1 MYLISFLNYFFFFS
15 TKSCIHNTEK
25 LNLRKEEGLKVK
37 PIKLCKSLVD
47 LLFSITD
54 TFEFDVS
61 FYHRLSLNNK
71 FGMTTDDEESASTNK
86 CLKYITIKSLA
97 LSLNSL
103 SAEDNLEIYTYLE
116 QQVNLTEATTGSQNL
131 VNLVEFVSYVTCEME
146 LSEALR
152 TPFSAFTQKL
162 LIQLQPIYISL
173 SNKNSSKTIIDL
185 LRFQTKIGASK
196 YVRLIVI
203 I

>member
-1 MYLISFLNYFFFFS
+1 M
-15 TKSCIHNTEK
+15 
-25 LNLRKEEGLKVK
+25 K

-196 YVRLIVI
+196 YVRLIVLI
-203 I
+203 